1 MRLKKEKNIASK
13 RKYTY
18 DCIMN
23 IIWNNFNLIYVHVL
37 ENTCTDQILNSKY
50 ESDDFKFQ

>member
-1 MRLKKEKNIASK
+1 
-13 RKYTY
+13 
-18 DCIMN
+18 MN

>member
-1 MRLKKEKNIASK
+1 MRLKKEKNSASK

-23 IIWNNFNLIYVHVL
+23 ITWNNFNLIYVHVF
-37 ENTCTDQILNSKY
+37 ENTDQILNSKY
-50 ESDDFKFQ
+50 DSDDFKFK